1 MEYKKIKIS
10 TVRLGND
17 AEQVSR
23 LIQSMEKELRNMEEN
38 VNQIVTMWEGDA
50 KNSFVSVFQDD
61 MVIAKELMKM
71 LKALQISE
79 TRAKT
84 EYEKCEYQIGEII
97 NSIRV

>member
-17 AEQVSR
+17 AEQVNR
-23 LIQSMEKELRNMEEN
+23 LIQSMEKEL
-38 VNQIVTMWEGDA
+38 IVTMWEGDA

>member
-17 AEQVSR
+17 AEQVNR
-23 LIQSMEKELRNMEEN
+23 LIQSMEKELSNMEEN

-79 TRAKT
+79 TRSKT